1 MTFHEFIVRAGHA
14 QEIGARPS
22 QQDSLGISD
31 LLNFKFI
38 AHAGSVG
45 VLADGMG
52 GYEDGKLSSETAV
65 NAFLEAYSEKTS
77 DEPIRDALMRAL
89 FAAND
94 AIIRLSPIGEPAKK
108 TGTTLVA
115 VVIHEGQ
122 LHWISVGDSRAY
134 LARDETIVQ
143 LTTDHTYLTE
153 LQREVQKGS
162 LSKEEALEHPDRE
175 VLTSYV
181 GHGDL
186 TDIDCSF
193 KPLRL
198 KTDDTIILCSDGLYR
213 AISTDAILESLEG
226 HPQEIAD
233 RLIRRA
239 LEANVP
245 RQDNVSAV
253 VFFCDDEGAK
263 EHATEDDLDSNI
275 PVFTSTSRFAGF
287 AVILIALIGL
297 ALLAAIYLR
306 GK

>member
-22 QQDSLGISD
+22 QQDSIGISD
-31 LLNFKFI
+31 LLNFKFMS
-38 AHAGSVG
+38 HGGSVG

-65 NAFLEAYSEKTS
+65 NAFLEAYGQKTVE
-77 DEPIRDALMRAL
+77 EPIRDALMRAL

-94 AIIRLSPIGEPAKK
+94 AIIRLAPDGAPAKK

-115 VVIHEGQ
+115 IVIHEGE

-143 LTTDHTYLTE
+143 LTTDHIYATE
-153 LQREVQKGS
+153 LQREVQKGT
-162 LSKEEALEHPDRE
+162 LSQEDALAHPDRE

-186 TDIDCSF
+186 TDIDCSL
-193 KPLRL
+193 KPVRLRP
-198 KTDDTIILCSDGLYR
+198 DDTIILCSDGLYR
-213 AISTDAILESLEG
+213 AISTDDILESLEG

-233 RLIRRA
+233 RLMRRA
-239 LEANVP
+239 LDAKIP

-253 VFFCDDEGAK
+253 VFYCDDEGAK
-263 EHATEDDLDSNI
+263 EHPTEDDLDSNI
-275 PVFTSTSRFAGF
+275 PVFTATSRFAGF
-287 AVILIALIGL
+287 AVILIALLGL
-297 ALLAAIYLR
+297 ALIYVVFVLR
-306 GK
+306 K